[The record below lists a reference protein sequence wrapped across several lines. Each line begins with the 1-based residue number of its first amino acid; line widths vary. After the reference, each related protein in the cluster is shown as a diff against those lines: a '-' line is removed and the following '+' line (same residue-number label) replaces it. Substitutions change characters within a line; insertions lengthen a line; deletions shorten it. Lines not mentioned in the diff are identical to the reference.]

1 MPRVKAKILS
11 TNIDPQGHFLAHLQF
26 NRKMPPKGSF
36 VDVQWGAKRSL
47 MQNAF
52 YWEYLT
58 FLWEDCNLKEEY
70 LTIEELH
77 ETLKATFLSERIISK
92 NGVGV
97 IIKVGSTTALDKV
110 AFGEYMDRID
120 KAIVA
125 FHCINTSAFW
135 QEYEQNYKI

>member
-11 TNIDPQGHFLAHLQF
+11 TNIDTQGHFLAQLQF
-26 NRKMPPKGSF
+26 NRKLPPKGVF

-58 FLWEDCNLKEEY
+58 FLWKDCNLKEEY

-77 ETLKATFLSERIISK
+77 ETLKATFLSERFITKS
-92 NGVGV
+92 GLE
-97 IIKVGSTTALDKV
+97 IIKVGSTTNLDKV
-110 AFGEYMDRID
+110 TFGEYLDKVD
-120 KAIVA
+120 KAMVV
-125 FHCINTSAFW
+125 FHSIDTSSFW
-135 QEYEQNYKI
+135 ATYKKDYAL